1 MTRRLR
7 LSLTLTAAALAASV
21 MVADERVGAEQ
32 TAPPSGQGAVTQGQP
47 GCLRGGEGGRAG
59 GRGVQP
65 RTRKA
70 LLAWADTRNGIA
82 QHAFT
87 SHALAIIERLGYET
101 GLWDTF
107 IRTDSNIIFDQAQKT
122 DGSPASGGP
131 SLSNVDGIFFLGHR
145 DVPIN
150 DQQKAELLAFV
161 RSGKGFVAAHTGLT
175 AFESWPE
182 FGEMLGATYGGHLY
196 TGPGRVVSEQPGHP
210 IVKHL
215 GGSFDYNDEFYKAQ
229 AFSREKIDV
238 LLRFNACQRADIE
251 PARGRRLSARL
262 GEDLRSG
269 PRGLQL
275 ASRTRPRP
283 GIRGACRSSCSR
295 PSSGRSASVRRPCS
309 HTSSERAATEVNA
322 SYRPP
327 PDAVSAWSVKMSGA
341 SVTPTSTRSTS

>member
-1 MTRRLR
+1 VTRRVR
-7 LSLTLTAAALAASV
+7 LALTLTAAAIAATA

-32 TAPPSGQGAVTQGQP
+32 TAPPS
-47 GCLRGGEGGRAG
+47 G

-87 SHALAIIERLGYET
+87 SHALAVIERLGYET

-131 SLSNVDGIFFLGHR
+131 SLRNVDGIFFLGHR

-175 AFESWPE
+175 AFEAWPE

-215 GGSFDYNDEFYKAQ
+215 GGSFEYNDEFYRAQ

-238 LLRFNACQRADIE
+238 LLRFLPASAPTSKLPADGDF
-251 PARGRRLSARL
+251 PLVWAKTYGQGRVVY
-262 GEDLRSG
+262 
-269 PRGLQL
+269 
-275 ASRTRPRP
+275 
-283 GIRGACRSSCSR
+283 SSF
-295 PSSGRSASVRRPCS
+295 S
-309 HTSSERAATEVNA
+309 HATE
-322 SYRPP
+322 
-327 PDAVSAWSVKMSGA
+327 AWD
-341 SVTPTSTRSTS
+341 TRSLQVLMLEAIKWSLGLSEAPVQPHVKREGGN